1 MIISFP
7 YKATPKVER
16 EKITA
21 ILYKRE
27 MENVIGF
34 PTYTERRV
42 IPFESQQKE
51 KMLYVHNPII
61 TTILQQ
67 PTRFREWFGKST
79 PLHTKY
85 LGRSG
90 IGYI

>member
-42 IPFESQQKE
+42 IPFESQQNRE
-51 KMLYVHNPII
+51 NAIRTQSNNNDDS
-61 TTILQQ
+61 TTA
-67 PTRFREWFGKST
+67 
-79 PLHTKY
+79 HTVQ
-85 LGRSG
+85 GMVW
-90 IGYI
+90 